1 MDLYVYVDD
10 SLIVGDDAVIHM
22 SVSES
27 DLESDS
33 FAFDI
38 DEELTKYFEMHKR
51 LNIHVTSGYEN
62 NQFSS
67 KIKDLIRSYY
77 DIFGNGEGRVFL
89 VCKGK
94 ITEITDF
101 FQ

>member
-22 SVSES
+22 SIS
-27 DLESDS
+27 ESDS
-33 FAFDI
+33 FALDK
-38 DEELTKYFEMHKR
+38 DEELTKYFEIHKR
-51 LNIHVTSGYEN
+51 LNIQVTSGYEN

-67 KIKDLIRSYY
+67 KMKDLIQCYY
-77 DIFGNGEGRVFL
+77 NIFGNGDGHVFL
-89 VCKGK
+89 GCKGK
-94 ITEITDF
+94 ITEITDL

>member
-22 SVSES
+22 SIS
-27 DLESDS
+27 ESDS
-33 FAFDI
+33 FAFDK
-38 DEELTKYFEMHKR
+38 DEELTNYFEMHKR

-67 KIKDLIRSYY
+67 KMKDLIQCYY
-77 DIFGNGEGRVFL
+77 NIFGNGDGRVFL
-89 VCKGK
+89 GCNGK
-94 ITEITDF
+94 ITEITDL

>member
-10 SLIVGDDAVIHM
+10 SLIVGDDAVIHI
-22 SVSES
+22 SISES
-27 DLESDS
+27 DSL
-33 FAFDI
+33 AFDK
-38 DEELTKYFEMHKR
+38 DEDLTKYFEMHKR
-51 LNIHVTSGYEN
+51 LNIQVTSGYEN

-67 KIKDLIRSYY
+67 KMKDLIQCYY
-77 DIFGNGEGRVFL
+77 NIYGNRDGRVFL
-89 VCKGK
+89 GCKGK

>member
-22 SVSES
+22 AISES
-27 DLESDS
+27 DF
-33 FAFDI
+33 FAFDK
-38 DEELTKYFEMHKR
+38 DEELTNYFEMHKR

-67 KIKDLIRSYY
+67 KIKDLIQCYY
-77 DIFGNGEGRVFL
+77 NIFSNGDGHVFL
-89 VCKGK
+89 GCKGK
-94 ITEITDF
+94 ITEITDL

>member
-1 MDLYVYVDD
+1 MREYGLDVYVDD

-22 SVSES
+22 AISES
-27 DLESDS
+27 DSLV
-33 FAFDI
+33 FDR

-62 NQFSS
+62 NLFSS
-67 KIKDLIRSYY
+67 KMKDLIQCYY
-77 DIFGNGEGRVFL
+77 NIFGNGDGRVFL
-89 VCKGK
+89 GCNGK
-94 ITEITDF
+94 ITEITDL

>member
-22 SVSES
+22 AISES
-27 DLESDS
+27 DSLV
-33 FAFDI
+33 FDR

-51 LNIHVTSGYEN
+51 LNIYVTSGYEN
-62 NQFSS
+62 NLFSS
-67 KIKDLIRSYY
+67 KMKDLIQCYY
-77 DIFGNGEGRVFL
+77 NIFGNGDGCVFL
-89 VCKGK
+89 GCKGM
-94 ITEITDF
+94 ITEMTDL